1 MQATSN
7 DYGILVL
14 RLTLGL
20 ALLAHGLLKYFVFT
34 LPGTVGFFGSLGL
47 PPIAAYLVFIG
58 EVGGGL
64 LIILG
69 YQTRIISALM
79 VPILLGATVVHVP
92 NGWLFSA
99 QGGGWEY
106 PAFMT
111 AASVAL
117 VFSGDGVLSLKNK
130 LHSQPQPQTETA

>member
-1 MQATSN
+1 MQATNN
-7 DYGILVL
+7 DYGTFVL

-20 ALLAHGLLKYFVFT
+20 ALMAHGLLKYFVFT

-79 VPILLGATVVHVP
+79 IPILLGATVVHVP

-117 VFSGDGVLSLKNK
+117 VFLGDGALSLKNK
-130 LHSQPQPQTETA
+130 LHKQPQAETA